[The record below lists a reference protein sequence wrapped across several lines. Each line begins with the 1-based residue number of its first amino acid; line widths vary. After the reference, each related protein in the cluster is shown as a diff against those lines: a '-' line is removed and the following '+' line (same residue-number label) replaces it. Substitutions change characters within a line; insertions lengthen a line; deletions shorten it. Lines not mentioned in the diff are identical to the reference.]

1 MDENYG
7 TISTNGKNR
16 VNKETKRKR
25 GKQGKDELSL
35 KEKRDSDK
43 KIARKQRRSNVLND
57 VTMETDIVPND
68 DLVDDVVVDDDDD
81 DDDEAGIDMMNVDEP
96 GVDMMIV

>member
-1 MDENYG
+1 MEP
-7 TISTNGKNR
+7 SVQMERNR

-25 GKQGKDELSL
+25 GKRGKDELSL

-43 KIARKQRRSNVLND
+43 KIARKQRRSNVLNE
-57 VTMETDIVPND
+57 VTMEADIVPDD

-81 DDDEAGIDMMNVDEP
+81 DDEAGVDMMNVDEAGIDMMSV
-96 GVDMMIV
+96 